1 MVKKT
6 LQEQLKQAQERL
18 REQRIGIAIIQ
29 RGNRLYL
36 RGTLPPKP
44 GSNRTDWHQQD
55 IRLGIYANSMGI
67 KRAEAEARKVGAL
80 IVLKEFD
87 WTPYLRKK
95 AVVPAQTIGEFRKNF
110 EKDYFTRHGDTAKS
124 RYSWKNNLGTYLNQL
139 PPDKPLTEEILL
151 ECINNTEAKTAK
163 RNKTC
168 HALKA
173 FVKFV
178 GVEMKIDFNR
188 LGKDYAPK
196 PRNLPDDELIREW
209 FDKIPD
215 LMCRAMYAFLAVYG
229 LRPHE
234 IYHLDLTELRSGK
247 DFVRVKQETK
257 TGARVAFP
265 FEVEW
270 VDEFHLRSLA
280 LPEIETEGKS
290 NAELGATVSAAFKRF
305 KIPFRPYDLRHSWA
319 RRSIGKIDPRLA
331 AKAMGHSLD
340 THYKK
345 YNAWFTEKDS
355 KRAFEDYKNN
365 PNRHGNPDTE
375 VSE

>member
-6 LQEQLKQAQERL
+6 LQEQLKEAKERL
-18 REQRIGIAIIQ
+18 REQKIGIAITQ

-44 GSNRTDWHQQD
+44 GSNRTNWHQQD
-55 IRLGIYANSMGI
+55 IPLHIYANSMGI

-87 WTPYLRKK
+87 WTPYLRRK

-110 EKDYFTRHGDTAKS
+110 EKDYFTRHGDTEKS
-124 RYSWKNNLGTYLNQL
+124 RLSWKNNLGTYLNQL

-163 RNKTC
+163 RQKTC
-168 HALKA
+168 QAFKA
-173 FVKFV
+173 FAKFTE
-178 GVEMKIDFNR
+178 VEMNIDFKK
-188 LGKDYAPK
+188 LGKGYAPQ
-196 PRNLPDDELIREW
+196 PRDLPDDEKIRAW
-209 FDKIPD
+209 FDIIPPPWQ
-215 LMCRAMYAFLAVYG
+215 AVYALLAVYG

-234 IYHLDLTELRSGK
+234 IFHLDLTELRSGE
-247 DFVRVKQETK
+247 DFVRVKEETK

-265 FEVEW
+265 LHVEW
-270 VDEFHLRSLA
+270 VEEFDLRSLA

-319 RRSIGKIDPRLA
+319 RRSIGQLDPRTA
-331 AKAMGHSLD
+331 ANSMGHALEE
-340 THYKK
+340 HYET
-345 YNAWFTEKDS
+345 YNAWFTEKDGQ
-355 KRAFEDYKNN
+355 KAFERYKNN
-365 PNRHGNPDTE
+365 PNRHRPSNTE

>member
-6 LQEQLKQAQERL
+6 LQEQLKEAKERL
-18 REQRIGIAIIQ
+18 REQKIGIAIIQ

-55 IRLGIYANSMGI
+55 IRLGIYANSIGI

-87 WTPYLRKK
+87 WTPYLRRK

-124 RYSWKNNLGTYLNQL
+124 RSSWKNNLGTYLNQL

-151 ECINNTEAKTAK
+151 ECINNTEAKTAT
-163 RNKTC
+163 RNKIC
-168 HALKA
+168 RALKA

-188 LGKDYAPK
+188 LGKDYSPQ
-196 PRNLPDDELIREW
+196 PRKLPDDEEIRAW
-209 FDKIPD
+209 FDKIPPPWQ
-215 LMCRAMYAFLAVYG
+215 AVYALLAVYG

-234 IYHLDLTELRSGK
+234 IFHLDLTELRSGE
-247 DFVRVKQETK
+247 DFVRVKEETK

-265 FEVEW
+265 LHVEW
-270 VDEFHLRSLA
+270 VEEFDLRSLA
-280 LPEIETEGKS
+280 LPDIETEGKS
-290 NAELGATVSAAFKRF
+290 NGQLGGKVSKAFKRF

-319 RRSIGKIDPRLA
+319 RRSIGQLDPRTTA
-331 AKAMGHSLD
+331 NSMGHSLEE
-340 THYKK
+340 HYET
-345 YNAWFTEKDS
+345 YNAWFTEKDDQ
-355 KRAFEDYKNN
+355 KAFERYKNN
-365 PNRHGNPDTE
+365 PNRHRPSNTE